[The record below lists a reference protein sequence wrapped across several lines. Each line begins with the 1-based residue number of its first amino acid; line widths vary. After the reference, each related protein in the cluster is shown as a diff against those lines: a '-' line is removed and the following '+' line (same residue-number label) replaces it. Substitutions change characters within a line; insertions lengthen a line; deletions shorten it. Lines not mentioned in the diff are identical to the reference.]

1 MRPATH
7 FYTSYIHASILK
19 NSIDMKDE
27 KQSHLV
33 LYRKHRPKNWD
44 EVIGQDHVIG
54 VLRAAMKQGRVAHA
68 YLFSGPRGVGKTT
81 TARLLA
87 KAVNCSDR
95 ASAPCNDCASC
106 ASYSDGSALNLIE
119 IDAASN
125 RGVDDIRELR
135 EGVRLAPAIGAH
147 KIYIIDEVHQ
157 LSKDA
162 FNALLKTLEEPPAHA
177 IFVLAT
183 TELDKVPQ
191 TIISRTQAFDFR
203 RPAVADMKKRLMKIA
218 KAEGYELDDTAAHQV
233 ALLGEGSMRD
243 AESVLGRVLAVSDGQ
258 IALVDI
264 EETLGIPKSEIVH
277 TLMEAVAAKDVGRA
291 MGAVENAMD
300 LGYDL
305 GYLSRVLLRRFRA
318 ILFLKTDPQLERF
331 IAGEML
337 PQDVALAKSLM
348 GSFSHTDLEQNIK
361 VLFEAERD
369 AKRSPIPQLPLEMAL
384 VEMATREA

>member
-135 EGVRLAPAIGAH
+135 EGVRLLPGGGAD
-147 KIYIIDEVHQ
+147 KNYINDEGEQ
-157 LSKDA
+157 LTQDG
-162 FNALLKTLEEPPAHA
+162 FDCL
-177 IFVLAT
+177 FAT
-183 TELDKVPQ
+183 T
-191 TIISRTQAFDFR
+191 
-203 RPAVADMKKRLMKIA
+203 
-218 KAEGYELDDTAAHQV
+218 
-233 ALLGEGSMRD
+233 
-243 AESVLGRVLAVSDGQ
+243 
-258 IALVDI
+258 
-264 EETLGIPKSEIVH
+264 
-277 TLMEAVAAKDVGRA
+277 
-291 MGAVENAMD
+291 
-300 LGYDL
+300 
-305 GYLSRVLLRRFRA
+305 
-318 ILFLKTDPQLERF
+318 
-331 IAGEML
+331 
-337 PQDVALAKSLM
+337 
-348 GSFSHTDLEQNIK
+348 
-361 VLFEAERD
+361 
-369 AKRSPIPQLPLEMAL
+369 
-384 VEMATREA
+384 